1 MIVKLNIL
9 LSKSREKTISFLDAE
24 AIVYDEEFRKLAI
37 LLTNDGYYS
46 TERLSINQYNNIV
59 DGLSITNG
67 YVDLSYTNLVFL
79 RNLPGG

>member
-9 LSKSREKTISFLDAE
+9 SNSKEKTISFLDAE
-24 AIVYDEEFRKLAI
+24 AIVYKNEYNKLAI
-37 LLTNDGYYS
+37 LLTDDGYYS

-59 DGLSITNG
+59 DGFSITNG
-67 YVDLSYTNLVFL
+67 YIDLSYTNLVFL